1 MRVDWELL
9 FKSYSF
15 QTRQSLLYRLAIDL
29 VGQVLQFTVLASDCK
44 FVSRGFFDWLN
55 WGQRHSLAVVPVEP
69 VLGWLCHHTH
79 DDFPALFHP
88 VLWARSLYTHQC
100 LLPVEKAF
108 PSTLARYFT
117 CKDWLWRV
125 AQGWSLDKHLTAI
138 STLHENRRSV
148 TTLVLFHSY
157 ANTIIPESWKS
168 LFHPC
173 CERRSKTTWSA
184 WQLTNSVRV
193 WRALNLGVLYWKV
206 LTPSYS
212 GSYFFV
218 FSIFSCWIMQ
228 LPFRDYCTSL
238 FGWSPGISDTIDWA
252 WNECNSFRSL

>member
-1 MRVDWELL
+1 MTCLGHSLSETFQTLHPMITLAVLYAVSTPMCVVIIFLGPFLTAPSESEAWKEGCSIIAPFECESTEFL
-9 FKSYSF
+9 FMSYSC
-15 QTRQSLLYRLAIDL
+15 QTRLFFYRPAIDP
-29 VGQVLQFTVLASDCK
+29 VGQVLQFTVLGFHCK

-55 WGQRHSLAVVPVEP
+55 WGQRHSLAVVPVES
-69 VLGWLCHHTH
+69 VFGWLCHHTH

-108 PSTLARYFT
+108 PSTPARYFT

-184 WQLTNSVRV
+184 WQLTNSARA
-193 WRALNLGVLYWKV
+193 WRALE
-206 LTPSYS
+206 
-212 GSYFFV
+212 
-218 FSIFSCWIMQ
+218 I
-228 LPFRDYCTSL
+228 
-238 FGWSPGISDTIDWA
+238 
-252 WNECNSFRSL
+252 